1 MKIEAVAK
9 SEPLKARAE
18 GARKAAGQLLTG
30 SALMLALAAVS
41 LPAHAQSGPEAD
53 ATAAAPAEDDQDASR
68 VHDGDNNRVYVLGR
82 RVDSSIATLPSVEG
96 APQVINVI
104 SAETLSEQGVT
115 SLEQALRNVPGITTQ
130 IGEGGV
136 MNGDQFFIRGLAAKD
151 DIYTDGLRD
160 FGVYTRDSFNYGQIE
175 VLKGP
180 SSTTLGRGTTG
191 GGINT
196 TSKTPFMETAG
207 SFTLAG
213 GSAEYMRATADW
225 NQTLGDGIAVRLNAM
240 MHQNEV
246 EGRDM
251 IRSERW
257 GVAPSIGFGLDGGT
271 SLTLAYLHQEDDRVP
286 DYGLPIASINSRGV
300 LLPDLSVP
308 TNLFFGYESDRD
320 ETMVDTVTARLRH
333 EVSDVLTLT
342 SDTKFGVYT
351 RYFQQ
356 TVPNTCTDTLTSPAT
371 GVTRCATYL
380 TDNDPATVP
389 QVGIG
394 GPGPYDQTTMG
405 VQNISTASYTTPLGG
420 MRNELLVG
428 WDVSWQTNDRD
439 QFNYLPARGP
449 KDLLNPAHSPSP
461 TLSPVRNNVRESTA
475 KDVSLF
481 VSDRLWFN
489 DQWSISGGL
498 RAQWYEMDQNTTA
511 FTATTTTPPTVAS
524 TTFTQLSSNSDF
536 LTPRVSVIWEPSPE
550 QTYYVSYA
558 TSATPPG
565 ITVSNGSTISAT
577 TADLDPEEN
586 KSIEAGTKF
595 QLLDDRVLV
604 QASIF
609 KVEKN
614 NAKEIDPLSGLTTA
628 QSGDSQEVQGF
639 EIGAAGAITD
649 EWSVNASYAYTDT
662 KTTESTTAAN
672 IGNRVAFAPEQAASL
687 WTTYNFTG
695 PLLGLETGLGVTYQG
710 DVALNAANTA
720 FVPEYTS
727 LDAMVSY
734 AWDRFRLSANVYN
747 LTDELFYAQVHGN
760 RVVPAAGRNFVVTL
774 GVVY

>member
-213 GSAEYMRATADW
+213 GSAEYLRATADW

-300 LLPDLSVP
+300 LLPDLGVP

-342 SDTKFGVYT
+342 SDTK
-351 RYFQQ
+351 
-356 TVPNTCTDTLTSPAT
+356 
-371 GVTRCATYL
+371 
-380 TDNDPATVP
+380 
-389 QVGIG
+389 
-394 GPGPYDQTTMG
+394 
-405 VQNISTASYTTPLGG
+405 
-420 MRNELLVG
+420 
-428 WDVSWQTNDRD
+428 
-439 QFNYLPARGP
+439 
-449 KDLLNPAHSPSP
+449 
-461 TLSPVRNNVRESTA
+461 
-475 KDVSLF
+475 
-481 VSDRLWFN
+481 
-489 DQWSISGGL
+489 
-498 RAQWYEMDQNTTA
+498 
-511 FTATTTTPPTVAS
+511 
-524 TTFTQLSSNSDF
+524 
-536 LTPRVSVIWEPSPE
+536 
-550 QTYYVSYA
+550 
-558 TSATPPG
+558 
-565 ITVSNGSTISAT
+565 
-577 TADLDPEEN
+577 
-586 KSIEAGTKF
+586 
-595 QLLDDRVLV
+595 
-604 QASIF
+604 
-609 KVEKN
+609 
-614 NAKEIDPLSGLTTA
+614 
-628 QSGDSQEVQGF
+628 
-639 EIGAAGAITD
+639 
-649 EWSVNASYAYTDT
+649 
-662 KTTESTTAAN
+662 
-672 IGNRVAFAPEQAASL
+672 
-687 WTTYNFTG
+687 
-695 PLLGLETGLGVTYQG
+695 
-710 DVALNAANTA
+710 
-720 FVPEYTS
+720 
-727 LDAMVSY
+727 
-734 AWDRFRLSANVYN
+734 
-747 LTDELFYAQVHGN
+747 
-760 RVVPAAGRNFVVTL
+760 
-774 GVVY
+774 